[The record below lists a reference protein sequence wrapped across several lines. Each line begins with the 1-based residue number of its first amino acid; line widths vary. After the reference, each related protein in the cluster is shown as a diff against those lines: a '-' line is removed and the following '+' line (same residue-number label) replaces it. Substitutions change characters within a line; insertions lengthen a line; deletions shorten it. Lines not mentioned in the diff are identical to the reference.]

1 MYYKPLLLALMLC
14 FTAPA
19 FAAKDAPKKEKAAAV
34 KTKKERAQAAE
45 KSNKKPNKKAAARPE
60 AERKPAQ
67 AKRAEKAVK
76 EVSDGP
82 KAKKTAEPA
91 KDRRAR
97 QAEKNDEARTAKK
110 SRQAEPKNNRPSE
123 KNDKNNDKKAD
134 TQNWKRAD
142 KTGKKGNV
150 KNADERRV
158 PDKKADAQNDARKAA
173 ERQDKRQAERAP
185 AKSEAGFRDAVT
197 AAANDLEAKKALNR
211 RAGNLL
217 VRVSGNLSQ
226 SRSNLAQINRRQ
238 RDAWDKLQQAAT
250 DLSRLQAEVANTRAQ
265 IARFVAG
272 SYKSSQPQ
280 AVTLFLKNAEPGQ
293 KARFLRYTR
302 YIHNANQ
309 AVVKD
314 LDKQQK
320 ALAAQ
325 ESRIGAELGRL
336 KKLQAGAQASL
347 RKQGAG
353 NIAEQAE
360 SRRQNAK
367 MAADTQKMAKRKEN
381 EQRLNKLLEELNKRK
396 AEQRKREAEAR
407 KKAAEARLAAA
418 EKARKAAAK
427 KAEQDRAAMSTLTS
441 EDMTLKAPAFV
452 PISSPNSFSRMQGR
466 LKKPVAGGA
475 VAGMF
480 GQDRG
485 EGEVWKGVFYATP
498 PAPVTA
504 IAAGMVMYAGELEG
518 YGKVVVV
525 DHGDHYVSVYSGLS
539 QTAVAEGYN
548 IAAGH
553 NIGTSGT
560 LPSGEQGLYLEIRY
574 NGQNMNPQSWIN

>member
-173 ERQDKRQAERAP
+173 ERQAERAP